1 MNNLKTLLNRYT
13 QYFAIAGVVII
24 LNVVRMLKAMDFQ
37 PRLGIVTRSL
47 LYAGSDLGH
56 FFVMSGS
63 VFLSYVLMGHLLFG
77 QYIDSFSSVQ
87 NSLTTCFALVLGEI
101 DVNGDLQT
109 LPGIMQSVG
118 ALYFWTYMI
127 LVFLVLLN
135 FLLAIIVDAFSEVK
149 SRTGDTIGVPAEI
162 TRIAV
167 DKARTAMRLCGK
179 QYVNDQEARDVLKA
193 VYKARKAAD
202 EDAEQK
208 PGLLDEHEA
217 KEQEKTIPIG
227 NKHISSMALA
237 NLLYTILDPVGDDEE
252 VGSGK
257 PAASVTVTKQGLCG
271 KSEVTADLDEVADA
285 LLDRFGEYK
294 DEVGLN
300 ETEAIIS
307 AGAPP
312 VHPGF
317 VESGSDEDL
326 QRRLDDISTDRT
338 RLQRQVAA
346 LLAASP
352 AAQEELQKQA
362 NVPMEKRQA
371 GPGPSRLA
379 STSSAEAVPTE
390 PANMP
395 SITEDDAEQIHVNLL
410 GSKTSK

>member
-77 QYIDSFSSVQ
+77 QYIDSFSSVP

-101 DVNGDLQT
+101 EVNEELRA

-202 EDAEQK
+202 EDADQK
-208 PGLLDEHEA
+208 RRLLDEHEA
-217 KEQEKTIPIG
+217 KDEVKTIPIG
-227 NKHISSMALA
+227 NKHISSEALS
-237 NLLYTILDPVGDDEE
+237 NLFYTILDPTAGDEE
-252 VGSGK
+252 AGSGK
-257 PAASVTVTKQGLCG
+257 LAASVTVTKQGLCG
-271 KSEVTADLDEVADA
+271 KSEVTPDLDEVADA
-285 LLDRFGEYK
+285 LVDRFGEYEH
-294 DEVGLN
+294 EVDLN
-300 ETEAIIS
+300 EAEEIIS
-307 AGAPP
+307 AGAPLAQ
-312 VHPGF
+312 PGF
-317 VESGSDEDL
+317 LGGNEDV
-326 QRRLDDISTDRT
+326 QRRIDDISTDRDC
-338 RLQRQVAA
+338 LQRQVEA
-346 LLAASP
+346 LLASSP
-352 AAQEELQKQA
+352 AAQEELKKQA
-362 NVPMEKRQA
+362 QVAMEKRRA
-371 GPGPSRLA
+371 SAGPSRLA
-379 STSSAEAVPTE
+379 SSSSAEGVPTE